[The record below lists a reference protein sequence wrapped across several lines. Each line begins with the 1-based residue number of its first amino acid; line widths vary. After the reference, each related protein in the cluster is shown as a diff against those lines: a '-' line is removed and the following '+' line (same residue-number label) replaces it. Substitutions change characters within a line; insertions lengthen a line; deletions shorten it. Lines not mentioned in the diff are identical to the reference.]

1 MDGVIAGCVAGAVT
15 TAAMHP
21 FDVVKVRLQVNQYLT
36 FSAALEDLWR
46 SPLTEAYRGLTPN
59 LLGNAV
65 AWGAYFGSYEVLQ
78 GIAFGDQLR
87 YNPTSSVYLF
97 CSFAAG
103 IWTQAITNPIWVVKT
118 RILGSKSTDK
128 GAPASLRDTFK
139 QIYQQAGLM
148 GFWRGFLPGTLGTA
162 QSAAYFA
169 LYGPLKPWIKQR
181 YNLPDPVTYFIS
193 SAIAKSIAATV
204 MYPHQVLRSR
214 MQFSEVSLVDAV
226 KTVWAQDGWRGFY
239 KGLSVNLARVVPA
252 MAVTLLTYETTK
264 DSLGKSRA
272 D

>member
-1 MDGVIAGCVAGAVT
+1 MDGVVAGCLAGAVT

-21 FDVVKVRLQVNQYLT
+21 FDVIKVRLQVNQYLT

-46 SPLTEAYRGLTPN
+46 SPLREAYRGLTPN
-59 LLGNAV
+59 ILGNAV
-65 AWGAYFGSYEVLQ
+65 AWGTYFGSYEVLQ
-78 GIAFGDQLR
+78 GIAFGDRLGFT
-87 YNPTSSVYLF
+87 PSGSMYLL

-118 RILGSKSTDK
+118 RILGSKSTDEA
-128 GAPASLRDTFK
+128 APSSLKDACK
-139 QIYQQAGLM
+139 QIYKQGGLM

-169 LYGPLKPWIKQR
+169 LYGPLKPWIKHK
-181 YNLPDPVTYFIS
+181 YDLSDTATYFIS
-193 SAIAKSIAATV
+193 SALAKSVAATV

-214 MQFSEVSLVDAV
+214 MQFSEVSLVDAIKV
-226 KTVWAQDGWRGFY
+226 VYAQDGWRGFY

-252 MAVTLLTYETTK
+252 MAITLLTYETAK
-264 DSLGKSRA
+264 DSLSKSRGH
-272 D
+272 